1 MKFYL
6 STPPNDSLPDSSIS
20 VKVNNISRRRE
31 NTIREYPIV
40 KIPDESLTKKLNT
53 LASKP
58 PFCVIHKVKK
68 YDML

>member
-6 STPPNDSLPDSSIS
+6 SNPPNDSLPGNSIS

-31 NTIREYPIV
+31 KIKQEYPIV
-40 KIPDESLTKKLNT
+40 KIPDESLIEKLNA

-58 PFCVIHKVKK
+58 PFCVIYKVKK